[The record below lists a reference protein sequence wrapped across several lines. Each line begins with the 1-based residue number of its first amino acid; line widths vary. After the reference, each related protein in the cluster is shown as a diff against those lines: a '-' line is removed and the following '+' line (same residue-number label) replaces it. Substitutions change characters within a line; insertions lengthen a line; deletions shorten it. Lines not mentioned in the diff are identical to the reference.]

1 MKHKWILRTG
11 AVIAL
16 VLIVGF
22 IAVAMS
28 LGAIVKKGVER
39 IGPSA
44 TRVDVTLKGAEVWLF
59 DGRAQLT
66 GFVVG
71 NPPGCKTADAVSVGR
86 VSVQIKPGSIFKNK
100 VVVESINV
108 KSPVITLEGGL
119 KNNNLATIEKNINEY
134 VGSSPSAP
142 AANSQAAPSSPA
154 HSERKVQVDDLV
166 ISGAKLEVNT
176 ALSGGKTV
184 TLPIPDIHLT
194 GLGTGPEGV
203 TPVEVGQKA
212 LHAVLV
218 EASKA
223 LAKDAGQL
231 GKSVLNGAGDE
242 LKHVDVHKAT
252 ASLKGLFQ

>member
-1 MKHKWILRTG
+1 MKHKWILRTI
-11 AVIAL
+11 AVIVL
-16 VLIVGF
+16 ILIVGF
-22 IAVAMS
+22 VAVAMS

-44 TRVDVTLKGAEVWLF
+44 THVDVTLKGAEVWLF

-71 NPPGCKTADAVSVGR
+71 NPPGCKTADAVTVGR
-86 VSVQIKPGSIFKNK
+86 VSVQLKPSSIFKNK

-119 KNNNLATIEKNINEY
+119 KNNNLATIEKNINDY
-134 VGSSPSAP
+134 VGSPPSAP
-142 AANSQAAPSSPA
+142 ATNTQAAPSSPA
-154 HSERKVQVDDLV
+154 QAERKVQVNDLV
-166 ISGAKLEVNT
+166 ISGAKLQVNT

-184 TLPIPDIHLT
+184 TLAIPDIHLT
-194 GLGTGPEGV
+194 DLGPGPEGV

-223 LAKDAGQL
+223 LMKDAGQL
-231 GKSVLNGAGDE
+231 GKNALNGAAGD
-242 LKHVDVHKAT
+242 LKHLDVHKAT